1 MKKRGLIVATI
12 VMVLVLAVS
21 LTTATYAWFTAANK
35 SVVEGIDFAVGSDSD
50 VLIGVKQTYSQQDT
64 NKTDVNTDAFA
75 TGFTIDKFMWGDLGG
90 ADNYNY
96 ADNKNSTWSGG
107 TTGLGHY
114 INTGLVLT
122 NISKAIGTGTF
133 VGASSTSNTV
143 DNDSWVKTNSIVK
156 ASASDTNDA
165 YGLNTS
171 VELAIPQ
178 EDYLDIVLG
187 AKPARDNELQSINCI
202 ITVNPSDADLVLGMN
217 AAIHVRYSLDGLT
230 YYDCDIYDPTAAGS
244 AAAAAAGVATFS
256 EGTTKNDYKASTSAV
271 SSAITANGDHTGY
284 TAGAGYLGQ
293 GIAVN
298 KGWASI
304 SIPIITVSGEN
315 TIDIDTIT
323 TIHIQVYIAGYD
335 KDCNNDAI
343 GVSSQILINFEGVKK
358 PVAP

>member
-1 MKKRGLIVATI
+1 MKKKGLIVATI

-21 LTTATYAWFTAANK
+21 LTTATYAWFTAANTTII
-35 SVVEGIDFAVGSDSD
+35 EGIDFAVGSDSD

-64 NKTDVNTDAFA
+64 NKTDVSTDAFG
-75 TGFTIDKFMWGDLGG
+75 TGFTIEKFMWGDLGG
-90 ADNYNY
+90 AENYSY
-96 ADNKNSTWSGG
+96 TENKNSAWSGG
-107 TTGLGHY
+107 TSGLGYY

-133 VGASSTSNTV
+133 VGASSESNTV
-143 DNDSWVKTNSIVK
+143 DNDSWVKTNSIIK
-156 ASASDTNDA
+156 ASASDTDDED
-165 YGLNTS
+165 GLKTS

-178 EDYLDIVLG
+178 KDYLDIVLG

-202 ITVNPSDADLVLGMN
+202 ITVNPSDANLVLGMN
-217 AAIHVRYSLDGLT
+217 AAIHVRWSLDGET

-244 AAAAAAGVATFS
+244 AAAAAPEVGAKFS
-256 EGTTKNDYKASTSAV
+256 ETAKNDYKTSTSTV
-271 SSAITANGDHTGY
+271 SNAIAANGNHTGY
-284 TAGAGYLGQ
+284 TDGEGYLGQ

-304 SIPIITVSGEN
+304 SIPIITVDGEN

-358 PVAP
+358 PVTP